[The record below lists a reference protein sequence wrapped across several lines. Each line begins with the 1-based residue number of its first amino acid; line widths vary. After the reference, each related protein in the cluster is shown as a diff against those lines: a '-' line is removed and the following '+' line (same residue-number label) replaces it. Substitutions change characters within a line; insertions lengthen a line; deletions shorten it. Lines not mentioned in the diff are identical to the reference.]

1 MRTAPMRA
9 LDPEELEIAQRY
21 RLLISSVTPR
31 PIALVSTLDAEGRP
45 NLAPFSFFNAIGSN
59 PMLVQFCPANT
70 PEGREKDSLRNAAHP
85 AEGGTG
91 EFVVNVVTETLA
103 VDAAVAAEPL
113 PPGESEWPASG
124 LTPVASLR
132 VGPPRAA
139 ESPVALECRTER
151 VLRFNPGRP
160 AGTCMVIGR
169 VVLVHVREDLLDER
183 LHVDQDRVGAVGRMG
198 GLRWCRTRDQ
208 FDLSPGHAARD
219 VTRP

>member
-1 MRTAPMRA
+1 MSGAAMRT
-9 LDPEELEIAQRY
+9 LDPEDLQIAQRY

-31 PIALVSTLDAEGRP
+31 PIALVSTVDPAGGP

-70 PEGREKDSLRNAAHP
+70 PEGREKDSLRNAAP
-85 AEGGTG
+85 PEEGGTG
-91 EFVVNVVTETLA
+91 EFVVNVVSEAVA

-124 LTPVASLR
+124 LTPVPSLR

-139 ESPVALECRTER
+139 ECPVALECRTER
-151 VLRFNPGRP
+151 VLRFNPGVP

-169 VVLVHVREDLLDER
+169 VVLVHAREDLLDER
-183 LHVDQDRVGAVGRMG
+183 LHVDQDRLEAVGRMG
-198 GLRWCRTRDQ
+198 GLRWCRTREQ
-208 FDLSPGHAARD
+208 FDLPPGVAARD
-219 VTRP
+219 ATRP